1 MDLVEL
7 YSVRTVIKIRS
18 HTSLDPNCGEGLSG
32 YYDRKTPIEHD

>member
-7 YSVRTVIKIRS
+7 YSVRTIIEICS

-32 YYDRKTPIEHD
+32 YYDRKISIEHD